1 MRAVVVGGGV
11 AGAAGAI
18 ALRRIGAEVTV
29 HEAYDEPA
37 GLVGSFV
44 SLAANGLRALA
55 VLGCLPQVRAAGFAV
70 PWQRMWSSAGRPL
83 GEVARGRARG
93 DETVSVTLMRA
104 DLVAALRAEAVRLGA
119 RIVTGSRFDA
129 ARVRTCPDGDGV
141 GVDLI
146 VGADG
151 MWSGVREVLD
161 PEAPRPV
168 YGGMYSVSGTSHANG
183 PSADGPS
190 VGIGTFNM
198 IFARRGALLYL
209 GAPDGSVWWSAQVS
223 GPRPADVHAVGL
235 DDLIDIYRTEE
246 RAVEIL
252 RATRRTHGATLH
264 HVLARVPRHHRDRLV
279 LIGDAAHPV
288 GAGQGASMALED
300 AIALAQ
306 HLHAEG
312 AVASPVAA
320 AVVGR
325 ALDGY
330 ERQRRARVDKMVR
343 EATRNRDVKTAGPIA
358 RRMRNVIMPV
368 VFPRGYEGA
377 TSWLHGYDPGAL
389 PAQTPGSLPV
399 QAPGSPPAPTFGA
412 PQA

>member
-1 MRAVVVGGGV
+1 
-11 AGAAGAI
+11 
-18 ALRRIGAEVTV
+18 LRRIGAEVTV

-37 GLVGSFV
+37 GPVGSFV

-55 VLGCLPQVRAAGFAV
+55 VLGCLPQVRAAGFAL
-70 PWQRMWSSAGRPL
+70 PWQRMWSSAGRSL

-93 DETVSVTLMRA
+93 DEMVSVTLMRA

-129 ARVRTCPDGDGV
+129 ARVRACLDGD

-168 YGGMYSVSGTSHANG
+168 YGGMYSVSGISHV
-183 PSADGPS
+183 DGLG
-190 VGIGTFNM
+190 VDVGTFNM
-198 IFARRGALLYL
+198 IFARRGAFLYL

-223 GPRPADVHAVGL
+223 GPCPVDVHAVGI

-252 RATRRTHGATLH
+252 RATRRIHGATLH
-264 HVLARVPRHHRDRLV
+264 HVLARVPRHHGDRLV

-312 AVASPVAA
+312 VVASPVVASP
-320 AVVGR
+320 VER

-368 VFPRGYEGA
+368 VFPRVYEGA
-377 TSWLHGYDPGAL
+377 TSWLHGYDPGSL
-389 PAQTPGSLPV
+389 PARTSS
-399 QAPGSPPAPTFGA
+399 SPLAPTLGTPRA
-412 PQA
+412 